1 MMVKRFVLF
10 ALVFAT
16 LLCACSDDDMLSGGE
31 GVGSDVYGG
40 KLKELVLPAGMDG
53 FQQSSFVLVMR
64 AGNGSVVKRAGT
76 HTRIEGVSKLT
87 LYEGLKAGEYRLM
100 YLADNEAESD
110 DGTGYGLGCRI
121 RVNSS

>member
-40 KLKELVLPAGMDG
+40 KLKEIVLPAGMDG

-64 AGNGSVVKRAGT
+64 AGNGSVVKRSGT
-76 HTRIEGVSKLT
+76 HTRIEGMSKLT
-87 LYEGLKAGEYRLM
+87 LYEGLPHPSELKR
-100 YLADNEAESD
+100 N
-110 DGTGYGLGCRI
+110 LGRSNRQI
-121 RVNSS
+121 